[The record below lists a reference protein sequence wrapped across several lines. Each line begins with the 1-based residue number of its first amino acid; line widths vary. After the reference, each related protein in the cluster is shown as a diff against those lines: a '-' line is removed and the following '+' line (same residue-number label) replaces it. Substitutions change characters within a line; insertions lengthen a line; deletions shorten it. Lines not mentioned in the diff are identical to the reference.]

1 MADDIELYDLKL
13 KANYSMSTLDIY
25 EYLLVAWSRY
35 KGLKEFEMR
44 NFARLLQ
51 DILQLSSSD
60 ERVQNAL
67 EAEVALS
74 RGRKV
79 NDMNN

>member
-1 MADDIELYDLKL
+1 
-13 KANYSMSTLDIY
+13 MSTLDIY

>member
-1 MADDIELYDLKL
+1 LADDIELYDLKL